1 MAPPGA
7 KVWLIT
13 GASGMAAATM
23 RLAIAGGARVF
34 FVSRTESEC
43 AALAAELG
51 EACGYHVADLSVSSS
66 AKTVL
71 SACLD
76 HFGRLDAL
84 YNVAGLSGRRWGDGP
99 LHLCSDEGWRVTL
112 DNNLDSLFYMSR
124 AVIAYWMEQPVGE
137 NGLRGTVLN
146 MASVLGVSPE
156 ARHFTTHA
164 YIASKSAII
173 GLSRAMASY
182 YAPHKIRVNAIAPAL
197 VRTPMTVRS
206 QNDPAILDYIRKKQP
221 LTDGM
226 VEAEDVARASVFLLS
241 DDSRAITGEVITVD
255 GGWSVSGA

>member
-1 MAPPGA
+1 MASPGG

-13 GASGMAAATM
+13 GASGIAAATA
-23 RLAIAGGARVF
+23 RLAVERGIRVF
-34 FVSRTESEC
+34 FVSRTEGEC
-43 AALAAELG
+43 AALAASLG
-51 EACGYHVADLSVSSS
+51 DASGYHVADLSVSSS
-66 AKTVL
+66 AASVL

-76 HFGRLDAL
+76 RFGSVDAL

-99 LHLCSDEGWRVTL
+99 LHLCSDEGWRITL

-124 AVIAYWMEQPVGE
+124 AVIAHWMEQPAGTG
-137 NGLRGTVLN
+137 GLRGTVLN

-164 YIASKSAII
+164 YVASKSAII

-182 YAPHKIRVNAIAPAL
+182 YAPHKIRVNAVAPAL

-206 QNDPAILDYIRKKQP
+206 QNDATILDYIRKKQP
-221 LTDGM
+221 LLEGM
-226 VEAEDVARASVFLLS
+226 VEPDDVARASVFLLS
-241 DDSRAITGEVITVD
+241 EESRAITGEVITVD

>member
-1 MAPPGA
+1 
-7 KVWLIT
+7 V
-13 GASGMAAATM
+13 
-23 RLAIAGGARVF
+23 
-34 FVSRTESEC
+34 
-43 AALAAELG
+43 
-51 EACGYHVADLSVSSS
+51 VA
-66 AKTVL
+66 
-71 SACLD
+71 ACLD
-76 HFGRLDAL
+76 RFGRVDAL

-99 LHLCSDEGWRVTL
+99 LHLCTDEGWRVTL
-112 DNNLDSLFYMSR
+112 DNNLDSLFYMCR
-124 AVIAYWMEQPVGE
+124 AVIGYWMEQPVGA

-164 YIASKSAII
+164 YVASKSAII

-206 QNDPAILDYIRKKQP
+206 QNDPAILEYVRRKQP
-221 LTDGM
+221 LIEGM
-226 VEAEDVARASVFLLS
+226 VEPEDVARASVFLLS
-241 DDSRAITGEVITVD
+241 DDSRAITGEIVTVD